1 MIIYVIND
9 HTNKYKLTS
18 RWNNNKQN
26 VSNTTFNYIDVDFKF
41 DDDYYKLLINNENS
55 KEERIIVLS
64 IKIYFSIR
72 FDLIKLNQ

>member
-1 MIIYVIND
+1 MMIIYVIND

-64 IKIYFSIR
+64 IKIYFSIQ
-72 FDLIKLNQ
+72 FDSI